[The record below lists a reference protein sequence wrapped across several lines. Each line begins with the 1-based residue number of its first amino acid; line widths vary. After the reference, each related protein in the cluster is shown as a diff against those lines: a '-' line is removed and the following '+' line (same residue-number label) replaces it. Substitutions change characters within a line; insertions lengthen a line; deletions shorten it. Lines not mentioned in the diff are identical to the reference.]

1 MGIPVYIVPRI
12 MTTALQAKQFL
23 MSWKKPVIF
32 NVIKGSVEGKLKLKF
47 TVDKENRRK
56 DNRNAE
62 QKEDHWKDVL

>member
-1 MGIPVYIVPRI
+1 MCARI

-23 MSWKKPVIF
+23 MSWKKRLF
-32 NVIKGSVEGKLKLKF
+32 LMFQRSVEEGKLKLKF

-62 QKEDHWKDVL
+62 HKGYWKDVL